1 MNNRPHFAALDES
14 DPLRAL
20 REQFC
25 IDEGLIYL
33 DGNSLGVLPRAT
45 QQRVSEVVAQQWG
58 QGLIRSWN
66 SAGWIHLAAKVGDK
80 IAQLIGAQPGEVVAA
95 DSTSINLFKV
105 LAASM
110 RIAQQRSAA
119 RVEIVTER
127 GNFPTDLYMAQGL
140 AQLCPQSTAVRM
152 LERDE
157 ILSALSDKTAVL
169 MLTHVNYKTGQMWDM
184 AAVTAAAQAQGA
196 LVIWDL
202 AHSAGAVPVDL

>member
-1 MNNRPHFAALDES
+1 MNNRSHFEALDES
-14 DPLRAL
+14 DPLRAM

-66 SAGWIHLAAKVGDK
+66 SAGWINLAAKVGDK

-110 RIAQQRSAA
+110 RIAQERSPA
-119 RVEIVTER
+119 RVEILTER
-127 GNFPTDLYMAQGL
+127 GNFPTDLYMAQG
-140 AQLCPQSTAVRM
+140 
-152 LERDE
+152 
-157 ILSALSDKTAVL
+157 
-169 MLTHVNYKTGQMWDM
+169 
-184 AAVTAAAQAQGA
+184 
-196 LVIWDL
+196 
-202 AHSAGAVPVDL
+202 